1 MNGKQSS
8 VRRHLAII
16 MAGGSGE
23 RFWPLSRC
31 MKPKQLLRLTHPE
44 KTLLEEAVDRIA
56 PLVDGDGI
64 YLSTTALLAESIKQ
78 TSLVP
83 EQNVLVEPVRRNTL
97 GCIAWAAAHAITD
110 QPDSWRDVTISV
122 LLSDHKI
129 SPAEAFRAD
138 VRNAVSVAEST
149 GGLVTIGIE
158 PSRPECGFGYI
169 EVCEPVLGGLAF
181 RSGGFKEKPS
191 RDLAEVYVSEGRH
204 LWNSGMLFF
213 TLDGLMSELEKVNP
227 ACSQNIL
234 QIADRLGKK
243 DLAGAEKA
251 FSGLPNISID
261 YALLEKSSNVYVVKG
276 RFEWDDV
283 GSLDALDRSLPTD
296 ADGNVVE
303 GNVLAIGS
311 AKSIIYNDNESV
323 LVCTLGVHG
332 LVVIVTTDAVLVCP
346 KHEVQRIREITA
358 KLQERSP
365 EHL

>member
-1 MNGKQSS
+1 MA
-8 VRRHLAII
+8 VI

-31 MKPKQLLRLTHPE
+31 AKPKQLLRLTHPE
-44 KTLLEEAVDRIA
+44 KTLLEEAVERIS
-56 PLVDGDGI
+56 PLTDDGEI
-64 YLSTTALLAESIKQ
+64 YLSTTTVLAESIKQ
-78 TSLVP
+78 TMLVP
-83 EQNVLVEPVRRNTL
+83 ERNVLVEPVRRNTL
-97 GCIAWAAAHAITD
+97 GCIAWAVAHAMAAH
-110 QPDSWRDVTISV
+110 PDDWPQTTFSV

-129 SPAEAFRAD
+129 SPAATFRAD
-138 VRNAVSVAEST
+138 VANAIEVAEQT

-158 PSRPECGFGYI
+158 PTRPESGFGYI
-169 EVCEPVLGGLAF
+169 EASEPVLGGLAF

-213 TLDGLMSELEKVNP
+213 TLSGFMGELQKANPGCSEL
-227 ACSQNIL
+227 IR
-234 QIADRLGKK
+234 QIAGH
-243 DLAGAEKA
+243 LAKGEIRQAEEA
-251 FSGLPNISID
+251 FARLPNISID
-261 YALLEKSSNVYVVKG
+261 YALLEKSANVYVVKG

-303 GNVLAIGS
+303 GNVLAVGS
-311 AKSIIYNDNESV
+311 DKSIIYNDNESL
-323 LVCTLGVHG
+323 LVCTLGIHG
-332 LVVIVTTDAVLVCP
+332 MVVIATKDAVLVCP

-365 EHL
+365 KHL

>member
-1 MNGKQSS
+1 MDRPKTAACK
-8 VRRHLAII
+8 HMAII

-31 MKPKQLLRLTHPE
+31 AKPKQLLRLTHPE
-44 KTLLEEAVDRIA
+44 KTLLEEAVERIS
-56 PLVDGDGI
+56 PLVDKGEI
-64 YLSTTALLAESIKQ
+64 YLSTTTVLADSIKQ
-78 TSLVP
+78 TQLVP
-83 EQNVLVEPVRRNTL
+83 QHNVLVEPVRRNTL
-97 GCIAWAAAHAITD
+97 GCIAWAVAHAIASH
-110 QPDSWRDVTISV
+110 PASWQSITFSV

-129 SPAEAFRAD
+129 SPADAFRND
-138 VRNAVSVAEST
+138 VRSAIEVAETT

-169 EVCEPVLGGLAF
+169 EVCEPVKGGLAY

-191 RDLAEVYVSEGRH
+191 RDLAEVYVSEGRY

-213 TLDGLMSELEKVNP
+213 TLRGLMEELEKVNSS
-227 ACSQNIL
+227 CSQTIL
-234 QIADRLGKK
+234 QMADLLGKRDK
-243 DLAGAEKA
+243 PGAEEA
-251 FSGLPNISID
+251 FARLPNISID

-276 RFEWDDV
+276 SFDWDDV

-296 ADGNVVE
+296 SDGNVVE
-303 GNVLAIGS
+303 GNAMAIGS
-311 AKSIIYNDNESV
+311 AKSIIYNDNENM

-332 LVVIVTTDAVLVCP
+332 LVVIVTKDAVLVCP

>member
-1 MNGKQSS
+1 MDGANTAG
-8 VRRHLAII
+8 RRHIAII

-31 MKPKQLLRLTHPE
+31 TKPKQLLRLTHPE
-44 KTLLEEAVDRIA
+44 KTLLEEAVERIS
-56 PLVDGDGI
+56 PLADKGEI
-64 YLSTTALLAESIKQ
+64 YLSTTAVLADSIKH
-78 TSLVP
+78 TKLVP

-97 GCIAWAAAHAITD
+97 GCIAWAAAHAIYSD
-110 QPDSWRDVTISV
+110 PGNWRNSTISV

-129 SPAEAFRAD
+129 APPEVFRAD
-138 VRNAVSVAEST
+138 VKNAIQVAELT

-169 EVCEPVLGGLAF
+169 EASEPVLDGVAY

-213 TLDGLMSELEKVNP
+213 TLGSLMDEFDKANP
-227 ACSQNIL
+227 NCSHLIRE
-234 QIADRLGKK
+234 IAERFNKK
-243 DLAGAEKA
+243 DKVGAEEA
-251 FSGLPNISID
+251 FAKLPNLSID

-276 RFEWDDV
+276 RFDWDDV

-296 ADGNVVE
+296 AE
-303 GNVLAIGS
+303 GNVLEGNIVAVGTD
-311 AKSIIYNDNESV
+311 KSIIYNDNPDV
-323 LVCTLGVHG
+323 LVTVLGVHG
-332 LVVIVTTDAVLVCP
+332 MVVIATKDAVLVCP

-358 KLQERSP
+358 KLQEHSP
-365 EHL
+365 KHL